1 MAPTFTTYADPA
13 DAFEAALETGGVRAG
28 VACKPD
34 GLYVICSSRTAKK
47 YGWEFLGRVVYIKR
61 SKRETDA
68 G

>member
-28 VACKPD
+28 IACQPS

-61 SKRETDA
+61 ASKRAST
-68 G
+68 